1 MKSGFRQWFSDFLSG
16 SAIIRGLGKLANGI
30 YKRIGSGVY
39 GFVFGSYDTMCET
52 FDDSAMGKEQSKK
65 RGGMSNYVSRN
76 IEKSV
81 YINAISNMMRYL
93 SHLSMRVVGVFCMS
107 AGFYTLLAQT
117 VIYLITDTF
126 TPLSIA
132 VALLLIALGLPL
144 LLSGRAFCKVI
155 SESVF
160 LGGAVRGFCGFRER
174 SLKYDERPTG
184 KKGIAFILGLPFGI
198 LSCFVDPAL
207 LVILTLGIIFVYLV
221 MASPE
226 FGYNLMIF
234 ILPFLVVLPHP
245 TILLAGLVIFTF
257 FSYFIKLIMGKR
269 YFKAELMDVIVVC
282 FMAVLMFGGIVS
294 YGGSKSVQ
302 AALIYTALILGYFL
316 TVGLVNS
323 KDALKRTVKILAVSL
338 LLVSLYGVYQNFSGN
353 VSAEWI
359 DTEMFD
365 SIEGRV
371 VSTFENPNMLGE
383 YLILLLPV
391 LAAAMFGEKNWY
403 KKPGYF
409 ACFAVGCACL
419 VYTWARGAWLGFIF
433 AAVLFLL
440 MWNRKAM
447 GLIVAGIFALPFAVP
462 FLPASIVSRFSSIG
476 DLTDTSTNYRVFIWR
491 GSTNLAA
498 DYALT
503 GIGVGEQAFGRIY
516 PYYSFAGIETAPH
529 AHNLFLQLFIE
540 VGIFGFIVF
549 MALLICLMQSGFSL
563 AKNGDDKEVRIIGC
577 GALCGI
583 LAALLQGMTDY
594 IWYNYRVYFIFWIV
608 IGIVSAARRIDYSMR
623 AQKVVLSDDCIADIT
638 L

>member
-1 MKSGFRQWFSDFLSG
+1 MKGGFKQWLSDFAAG
-16 SAIIRGLGKLANGI
+16 SAIVRGLGKLADGI
-30 YKRIGSGVY
+30 YKRIGSGLY

-52 FDDSAMGKEQSKK
+52 FDDSMVGREQSQK
-65 RGGMSNYVSRN
+65 RGKASNFLSRG

-81 YINAISNMMRYL
+81 ILNGIKACMLYL
-93 SHLSMRVVGVFCMS
+93 SRLSMRVIGIFCMS

-117 VIYLITDTF
+117 VIYLVTDEIA
-126 TPLSIA
+126 PLSLA
-132 VALLLIALGLPL
+132 VALFLIVLGLPL
-144 LLSGRAFCKVI
+144 LLSGRPFCKVI
-155 SESVF
+155 SDSVF
-160 LGGAVRGFCGFRER
+160 FGGFVRRFCGFRER
-174 SLKYDERPTG
+174 SFEFDGAPTG

-207 LVILTLGIIFVYLV
+207 LVVLILALIFVYMV
-221 MASPE
+221 MATPE

-234 ILPFLVVLPHP
+234 ILPFLVALPRP
-245 TILLAGLVIFTF
+245 TILLSGFVIFTF
-257 FSYFIKLIMGKR
+257 FSYCMKLVRGKR
-269 YFKAELMDVIVVC
+269 YFKAELFDVIVIC
-282 FMAVLMFGGIVS
+282 FMAVLMLGGVVS
-294 YGGSKSVQ
+294 YGGSQSVQ
-302 AALIYTALILGYFL
+302 AALIYVSLILGYFL

-338 LLVSLYGVYQNFSGN
+338 LIVSLYGLYQNFSGN
-353 VSAEWI
+353 ISEEWI

-365 SIEGRV
+365 SIAGRV

-383 YLILLLPV
+383 YLILILPV
-391 LAAAMFGEKNWY
+391 LAAVMLGEKNWY
-403 KKPGYF
+403 KKPAYF
-409 ACFAVGCACL
+409 ACFAVGCVCL
-419 VYTWARGAWLGFIF
+419 IYTWARGAWLGFMF

-447 GLIVAGIFALPFAVP
+447 GLIVAGIVALPFAIP
-462 FLPASIVSRFSSIG
+462 FLPESIVSRFTSIG

-503 GIGVGEQAFGRIY
+503 GIGVGEEAFGRIY

-540 VGIFGFIVF
+540 VGVFGFIVF
-549 MALLICLMQSGFSL
+549 LALLICLLQSGFSL
-563 AKNGDDKEVRIIGC
+563 AKNGEDKEVRLIGC
-577 GALCGI
+577 GALCGV

-608 IGIVSAARRIDYSMR
+608 IGIVSAARRIDAAAR
-623 AQKVVLSDDCIADIT
+623 AKKVTLSDDCIADIV